1 MIDLD
6 QEKQQAGLPL
16 LVPADGVCDGS
27 KLDILVDWRP
37 AADCRSAMA
46 GRLPASVVAL
56 KSESYS
62 PAAWNLKIG
71 RRHLPDVLNASARP
85 RSSTTGERSEPR

>member
-27 KLDILVDWRP
+27 KLDILVD
-37 AADCRSAMA
+37 
-46 GRLPASVVAL
+46 
-56 KSESYS
+56 
-62 PAAWNLKIG
+62 
-71 RRHLPDVLNASARP
+71 
-85 RSSTTGERSEPR
+85 